1 MALKCSTGLR
11 NFLTGEGS
19 FRKAFE
25 DAVLKIYSGVA
36 PASPDDAETGTLL
49 AKITK
54 SSGTVAAGERGTP
67 RLYQIEISG
76 TPDAGDVVK
85 LLVDGA
91 AYDYTLL
98 AEDNTL
104 AKVAI
109 KVARMLND
117 IPYLDAVPVGDT
129 GFLHVKGRIDGL
141 DLTIAENT
149 STGITVAVTAKQA
162 AVRPNTLQFGAPAS
176 GVISKNADI
185 WSGLGIAPGGTA
197 GYFRLV
203 TSQDTGAQS
212 TTEVRL
218 QGNVSTSG
226 AELNLSNLAIVAGAT
241 QTIDGCEFTLP
252 IS

>member
-36 PASPDDAETGTLL
+36 PASPDDAETGVLL
-49 AKITK
+49 ARITK
-54 SSGTVAAGERGTP
+54 SSGAVAGGERGTP

-76 TPDAGDVVK
+76 VPDVGDIVK
-85 LLVDGA
+85 LLVDGQ
-91 AYDYTLL
+91 AYNYTLV
-98 AEDNTL
+98 AGDDTV

-117 IPYLDAVPVGDT
+117 IPYIDAVPVGDT

-149 STGITVAVTAKQA
+149 STGITVTVTAKQA
-162 AVRPNTLQFGAPAS
+162 ASRPNTIQFGAPAA

-203 TSQDTGAQS
+203 TSQDTGALS

-218 QGNVSTSG
+218 QGNISTSG
-226 AELNLSNLAIVAGAT
+226 AELNLSNLTIVTGAT
-241 QTIDGCEFTLP
+241 QTIDGCDLTLP

>member
-36 PASPDDAETGTLL
+36 PASPDDAETGVLL

-54 SSGTVAAGERGTP
+54 SSGAVAASDRGTP

-76 TPDAGDVVK
+76 VPDAGDIVK
-85 LLVDGA
+85 LLVDGV

-98 AEDNTL
+98 AGDDTL

-109 KVARMLND
+109 RVARILND
-117 IPYLDAVPVGDT
+117 IPYIDAIPVGDT

-149 STGITVAVTAKQA
+149 STGITVTVTAKQA
-162 AVRPNTLQFGAPAS
+162 AVRPNTLQFAAPVD
-176 GVISKNADI
+176 GVISKNGDI
-185 WSGLGIAPGGTA
+185 WSGVGIAPGGVA

-203 TSQDTGAQS
+203 TSEDTGGAS
-212 TTEVRL
+212 DTEVRL
-218 QGNVSTSG
+218 QGNISTSG
-226 AELNLSNLAIVAGAT
+226 AELNLSNLNIVAGAT

-252 IS
+252 IG